1 MKLILTLLKNR
12 HCELAEALAKACVA
26 IPGSPRPLRGLVMTS
41 YVVAAL
47 ALHGCSATKVP
58 IEGTRIAVV
67 NYESSVKADED
78 AKGMVVAPSQPEAKQ
93 DWPQAGGGPSHV
105 MPHLSVKENP
115 ALLWTS
121 SIGSGSGDG
130 RLLSSPI
137 VNEGILYALD
147 AAGRVTALQAGSGEN
162 LWRTDISP
170 EGRDNP
176 IIGGG
181 LAFGG
186 GKIFVTSPHAE
197 VLALDAKTGAIL
209 WRILTQSPV
218 RSAPT
223 FEDGRLYVLTIS
235 NQLEVLDGET
245 GKQLWEHAGITEHAG
260 LLGTSSPAA
269 SKGVVI
275 VTYSSGE
282 IYALKAETGHQFW
295 TETLSSTRR
304 PDSLS
309 SLSHIRALPIIDQKT
324 VLIIGHNQKMA
335 VYDLTRGERRWER
348 SIGGTRT
355 PAVSGNFIFMVNSHN
370 ELLCLTRDSG
380 QVVWVVKL
388 ESDPEHPHKVIWEG
402 PLLAGNRLYLV
413 NGKGSLVAFDPSNG
427 KILSE
432 QHLDAPVS
440 LPPIAAQDTL
450 YILTDNGNVMAFR

>member
-1 MKLILTLLKNR
+1 MKVLCTLLTH
-12 HCELAEALAKACVA
+12 HCEAHRAVA
-26 IPGSPRPLRGLVMTS
+26 IHGSQRSLRGLVIMS
-41 YVVAAL
+41 FLAL

-67 NYESSVKADED
+67 NYESSVKVDED
-78 AKGMVVAPSQPEAKQ
+78 TKGVIVAPSQPESKQ
-93 DWPQAGGGPSHV
+93 DWPQVGGGPSHV

-115 ALLWTS
+115 TLLWSS
-121 SIGSGSGDG
+121 SIGSGNGSG

-137 VNEGILYALD
+137 VNAGILYALD
-147 AAGRVTALQAGSGEN
+147 TSGRVTALQTESGET
-162 LWRTDISP
+162 LWYTDISP
-170 EGRDNP
+170 EGRGTP

-181 LAFGG
+181 LAFGN

-197 VLALDAKTGAIL
+197 VLALDAKTGSIL
-209 WRILTQSPV
+209 WRIITQSPV

-235 NQLEVLDGET
+235 NQLEVLNAENG
-245 GKQLWEHAGITEHAG
+245 QHLWEHAGITEHAG
-260 LLGTSSPAA
+260 LLGTSSPAV

-335 VYDLTRGERRWER
+335 LYDLARGERRWER

-355 PAVSGNFIFMVNSHN
+355 PAVSGNFIFMINSHN
-370 ELLCLTRDSG
+370 ELLCITRDAG

-388 ESDPEHPHKVIWEG
+388 ESDLEHPHKVIWEG

-413 NGKGSLVAFDPSNG
+413 NAKGSFVAVDPLNG
-427 KILSE
+427 KIVSE

-440 LPPIAAQDTL
+440 LPPIVAQDTL
-450 YILTDNGNVMAFR
+450 YILTDYGSVMAFR